1 MHFMQRR
8 RGGPRIRLV
17 WDLIVEEALTNAIA
31 TKRTLAL
38 IRGYLGILA
47 SRRVEP
53 SHAKVARAA
62 DEGEGEGRGGDKEEQ
77 IE

>member
-1 MHFMQRR
+1 MCFIH

-17 WDLIVEEALTNAIA
+17 WGLIVEETLTNAIA
-31 TKRTLAL
+31 TKRTLTL

-47 SRRVEP
+47 TMRVEP
-53 SHAKVARAA
+53 SRANVARAA

-77 IE
+77 IK